1 MAYVQWVFSL
11 DFFFILARSTLFHIF
26 PCFWNFYCVDIGGL
40 DFAFARAMPDIKKL
54 IRDMLKQKDDS
65 QEVASVL
72 SQNKEKAAVDLNLAF
87 GIKFIVFSPAL

>member
-1 MAYVQWVFSL
+1 MFDAVL
-11 DFFFILARSTLFHIF
+11 
-26 PCFWNFYCVDIGGL
+26 CFWDLYYVEIGGL

-72 SQNKEKAAVDLNLAF
+72 NQNKEKAAVDLNLAF
-87 GIKFIVFSPAL
+87 GIKFIVFLPSLQF